1 MADGMMAA
9 QPANAKPQPGYDE
22 SKTPLETLVS
32 WVEEAEETTD
42 AARKAAERDRD
53 YYDGKQL
60 TAAEKAELRKRGQP
74 DIIIN
79 RIKPKVDY
87 LMGFEAANRTD
98 PRAFPRTPQ
107 DEEASEAATDALR
120 FIKDRTE
127 LDQSFSNVWQNMLI
141 DGYGGLEL
149 VIEPGPNGTSEIAV
163 KQWEWDRLFY
173 DPHSRKL
180 DFSDARYLGGY
191 VWMDEEEAEELA
203 DTEEGKE
210 AVRKTVNETSFT
222 QTYDDRPR
230 WKTWVSGKGRKRVR
244 IVQIYHREGGR
255 WMHCT
260 FTKGGKISS
269 IPVPFVDQDGMSWC
283 PLLLQSA
290 YVDRDNNRYGLVRMM
305 IDVQDE
311 INKRRSKALHRL
323 TMQQVLTENGAVDD
337 VDLAKQEMAKPDGF
351 VTVNPGFRFELLNKG
366 EQLAGELNL
375 LQEAKNEIEQMG
387 PNASMQGKDGDAPS
401 GRAILANQ
409 QSGQTELTLLMDRH
423 RHLKKRT
430 YQRIWD
436 MIRQYKNEEW
446 WVRVTDNEKNVRFV
460 GLNRKVTAR
469 EELAKRLQA
478 QGAQPQEIQA
488 MLGQVEQD
496 PMRGPMLDQVVRV
509 ENQPTEMWM
518 DITIEEVPDAANVQE
533 EQFQA
538 LIKLAPAVTFPPTV
552 YLKASSLRN
561 KDELLQELEGA
572 QKSPE
577 QAAQEQI
584 VTELQ
589 IKKATAE
596 VEKIIADVEKT
607 EAEAIKIKV
616 EADNLQLQ
624 VAAGAIVPPAIA
636 GEQSGQQDLVP
647 ASSPPDATG
656 VPEDQMPPQE
666 FLPLGAS
673 DSQAAI

>member
-9 QPANAKPQPGYDE
+9 QPANAAPQPGYDE

-60 TAAEKAELRKRGQP
+60 TASEKAELRKRGQP

-107 DEEASEAATDALR
+107 DEDASEAATDALR

-337 VDLAKQEMAKPDGF
+337 V
-351 VTVNPGFRFELLNKG
+351 
-366 EQLAGELNL
+366 
-375 LQEAKNEIEQMG
+375 EI
-387 PNASMQGKDGDAPS
+387 
-401 GRAILANQ
+401 GRA
-409 QSGQTELTLLMDRH
+409 H
-423 RHLKKRT
+423 
-430 YQRIWD
+430 
-436 MIRQYKNEEW
+436 
-446 WVRVTDNEKNVRFV
+446 V
-460 GLNRKVTAR
+460 
-469 EELAKRLQA
+469 
-478 QGAQPQEIQA
+478 
-488 MLGQVEQD
+488 
-496 PMRGPMLDQVVRV
+496 
-509 ENQPTEMWM
+509 
-518 DITIEEVPDAANVQE
+518 
-533 EQFQA
+533 
-538 LIKLAPAVTFPPTV
+538 
-552 YLKASSLRN
+552 
-561 KDELLQELEGA
+561 
-572 QKSPE
+572 
-577 QAAQEQI
+577 
-584 VTELQ
+584 
-589 IKKATAE
+589 
-596 VEKIIADVEKT
+596 
-607 EAEAIKIKV
+607 
-616 EADNLQLQ
+616 
-624 VAAGAIVPPAIA
+624 
-636 GEQSGQQDLVP
+636 
-647 ASSPPDATG
+647 
-656 VPEDQMPPQE
+656 
-666 FLPLGAS
+666 
-673 DSQAAI
+673 

>member
-1 MADGMMAA
+1 MAA
-9 QPANAKPQPGYDE
+9 QPANAAPQPGYDE
-22 SKTPLETLVS
+22 SKTSLETLVS

-120 FIKDRTE
+120 FVKDRTE

-290 YVDRDNNRYGLVRMM
+290 YVDRDNNRYGLVRGM

-430 YQRIWD
+430 YQRVWD

-446 WVRVTDNEKNVRFV
+446 WVRVTDNEKNIRFV

-624 VAAGAIVPPAIA
+624 VAAGAIVPPTIA
-636 GEQSGQQDLVP
+636 GDQSGQPDLVP

-656 VPEDQMPPQE
+656 VPEDQMMPPPGQSGE
-666 FLPLGAS
+666 MMGPPA
-673 DSQAAI
+673 

>member
-9 QPANAKPQPGYDE
+9 QPANAAPQPGYDE
-22 SKTPLETLVS
+22 SKTSLETLVS

-120 FIKDRTE
+120 FVKDRTE

-290 YVDRDNNRYGLVRMM
+290 YVDRDNNRYGLVRGM

-430 YQRIWD
+430 YQRVWD

-446 WVRVTDNEKNVRFV
+446 WVRVTDNEKNIRFV

-624 VAAGAIVPPAIA
+624 VAAGAIVPPTIA
-636 GEQSGQQDLVP
+636 GDQSGQPDLVP

-656 VPEDQMPPQE
+656 VPEDQMMPPPGQSGE
-666 FLPLGAS
+666 MMGPPA
-673 DSQAAI
+673 